1 MIFYKITI
9 NIKQIRNKYKGY
21 LAWINTFFF
30 ERFKTLHF
38 LEGIKRIK
46 MKWTLILKAKKI
58 VLLDEFQG
66 GIFRGNKKK

>member
-1 MIFYKITI
+1 
-9 NIKQIRNKYKGY
+9 
-21 LAWINTFFF
+21 
-30 ERFKTLHF
+30 
-38 LEGIKRIK
+38 